1 MKFKEMY
8 NNPELLECLIEDIEE
23 IPEDTEVT
31 YAVFALG
38 YTKDD
43 DCTDDE
49 VLVGEFENPDE
60 ALVCAEKVTL
70 EMINEL
76 GFEKPDPDT
85 AYFSIEV
92 ETVVPD
98 LDDEDGGT
106 MNLGSLYTR
115 ELWIDGDYG
124 DEEDID
130 FEENSDPV
138 VELQTSD
145 FEITEDGL
153 LKVSC
158 NKLKD
163 FNKNDLVRVLFID
176 EAETSPFLYK
186 IISKVIYADGDY
198 YHCDLQL

>member
-8 NNPELLECLIEDIEE
+8 DNPELLECLIEDIEE

-38 YTKDD
+38 YTEDD

-60 ALVCAEKVTL
+60 ALACAEKVTL

-76 GFEKPDPDT
+76 GFENPDPDT

-138 VELQTSD
+138 VELHTAD

-186 IISKVIYADGDY
+186 IISKVIYTDGDY